1 MPMAQSHYRFATLQ
15 LPPRNLFVFSHLS
28 ALFSYATAV
37 MTARHRGS
45 DSFLTFLT
53 AVQSAVRLSSARVS
67 RQVSAGPDHGS
78 MRRWRGARSATITP
92 LTRLHVDS

>member
-1 MPMAQSHYRFATLQ
+1 MSMAQSHYRFATLQ
-15 LPPRNLFVFSHLS
+15 LPPRNFFIFSNLS

-37 MTARHRGS
+37 RTARRRGS
-45 DSFLTFLT
+45 DSSQTYLT

-78 MRRWRGARSATITP
+78 MRRWRGARSATTTS
-92 LTRLHVDS
+92 LTRLHVDF